1 MFERSTMKFKIGDK
15 VRFMAEKGGG
25 IVRRFGPKDTVYVEI
40 EDGFEIPV
48 KLNEIVYA
56 GEDRDARISGKERE
70 AGPSAKTAQAR
81 EELDFMKTLPAKAPS
96 SPAPVNVYLAFTQRN
111 PEAPGGSVIDAF
123 LINDSRYDAV
133 CVVNYEQQ
141 GVTHHHSQFLVE
153 GETRWHIDEFSQ
165 SELSKMNAFHVQ
177 GLFFQDNAFLPL
189 LPMDAKIPI
198 QDIQFYKQKFY
209 RESEYFDQP
218 AVQFEVY
225 AWTPASA
232 RAPKVV
238 VKEED
243 LREEKKTFHPN
254 PKNIPEVDLHIEKLD
269 PGWKKLPPQDILN
282 IQIGKF
288 RDSMAQAMQE
298 HWKQVV
304 FIHGVGDGRL
314 MFEIRKLIDSQ
325 FPDARYQDASYI
337 EYGYGAT
344 LVFLEH

>member
-15 VRFMAEKGGG
+15 VRFMSEKGGG

-48 KLNEIVYA
+48 KLNEIVYI
-56 GEDRDARISGKERE
+56 GEDRDTRISGKDQES
-70 AGPSAKTAQAR
+70 GPFAKTAPER
-81 EELDFMKTLPAKAPS
+81 EESAFQRPATVKAAPS
-96 SPAPVNVYLAFTQRN
+96 STPVNVYLAFTQRN

-133 CVVNYEQQ
+133 CVVNFEQQ

-177 GLFFQDNAFLPL
+177 GLFYHAGTFIPL
-189 LPMDAKIPI
+189 LPMDVKVSI
-198 QDIQFYKQKFY
+198 QDVQFYKQKFY
-209 RESEYFDQP
+209 KLSEYFDQP

-225 AWTPASA
+225 AWTPATS
-232 RAPKVV
+232 RTPKAT
-238 VKEED
+238 VKEKD
-243 LREEKKTFHPN
+243 QKEEKKPFHPN

-269 PGWKKLPPQDILN
+269 PGWKNLQPQDILN
-282 IQIGKF
+282 IQMGRF
-288 RDSMAQAMQE
+288 RDSMAQALQE
-298 HWKQVV
+298 RWKQVV

-325 FPDARYQDASYI
+325 YPDARYQDASYI